1 MNIYFKNQSDK
12 RIILTLNGIAY
23 FLSGGADEIYPIDKN
38 EVRLTLTTEDE
49 YSFETFSQ
57 KRGMTLFHRFITVAH
72 YDFVL
77 ERDSE
82 LSLKVET
89 VRGNN
94 LESYQRVVPSLK
106 GGFMPEA
113 YYTVKDADSVR
124 NKLRDDEQKLGAFEK
139 KADKWSRVLDVGMW
153 LDDAFTVICGIL
165 LGLILLGTIIGLLIV
180 FPIPTIIVLSVL
192 LVVGALGWK
201 IIKRV
206 FNFAFKSFDR
216 LLGRHGEKIGESIA
230 PCNGMPRTFLR
241 MTLHI
246 LTMNIFQ
253 LFSDTAQGE
262 NDEDNF

>member
-72 YDFVL
+72 YNFVL
-77 ERDSE
+77 EKDNE
-82 LSLKVET
+82 ISLKVET

-106 GGFMPEA
+106 GEFMPEA

-180 FPIPTIIVLSVL
+180 FPIPTIIVLSVF
-192 LVVGALGWK
+192 LVVGAIGWK
-201 IIKRV
+201 IIKKV

-230 PCNGMPRTFLR
+230 PCNDMPED
-241 MTLHI
+241 
-246 LTMNIFQ
+246 IFK
-253 LFSDTAQGE
+253 D
-262 NDEDNF
+262 DNSYFDNEYISAVFRHSTRRK